1 MYHLRRHRTMYYLYF
16 ADKQLSEGMW
26 KQQAEKEIALQIEM
40 LYASSI

>member
-40 LYASSI
+40 LYTADI

>member
-26 KQQAEKEIALQIEM
+26 KQQAEKELVKQIE
-40 LYASSI
+40 LCYDTNI

>member
-26 KQQAEKEIALQIEM
+26 KQQAEKEIAKQIEM
-40 LYASSI
+40 LYTSDI